1 MSNRELSQSWR
12 WMICGLILL
21 ATMLN
26 YMDRQ
31 TLSQAATDITKELNL
46 SNQAYGNIE
55 LAFGI
60 AFAAGGIVLGFA
72 ADRISLRWLYPAVLI
87 AWSAAGFAT
96 GWARGY
102 QDLLVCRI
110 LLGFF
115 EAGQWPCALAASQR
129 LLSRSDRAL
138 GNSLIQSG
146 ASIGAIITPLVVQ
159 AMVSDIPGSWRGP
172 FRVIGLL
179 GGIWTIGWLLTI
191 RKGDLDRAPEESS
204 QQPEFTSSSRETFIR
219 RFMVLIVVVIAINL
233 YWHFYRAWLPKMLRE
248 QYGYSRDFVNYFT
261 SVFYIATD
269 IGCIAAGFAVKA
281 LSDRG
286 SSVHRARVVTFA
298 CCAALTSLGAAI
310 PFVPSAPLM
319 FAMLLLMAAGSL
331 GLFPIYYSLT
341 QELTVRHQ
349 GKVIGW
355 LLCIAWLSTALMQ
368 SQIGRW
374 VDQTKSYSMAL
385 ILTAILPLAA
395 LLVLATLWNSAQSG
409 KE

>member
-1 MSNRELSQSWR
+1 
-12 WMICGLILL
+12 
-21 ATMLN
+21 
-26 YMDRQ
+26 
-31 TLSQAATDITKELNL
+31 
-46 SNQAYGNIE
+46 
-55 LAFGI
+55 
-60 AFAAGGIVLGFA
+60 
-72 ADRISLRWLYPAVLI
+72 
-87 AWSAAGFAT
+87 
-96 GWARGY
+96 
-102 QDLLVCRI
+102 
-110 LLGFF
+110 
-115 EAGQWPCALAASQR
+115 
-129 LLSRSDRAL
+129 
-138 GNSLIQSG
+138 
-146 ASIGAIITPLVVQ
+146 
-159 AMVSDIPGSWRGP
+159 
-172 FRVIGLL
+172 
-179 GGIWTIGWLLTI
+179 
-191 RKGDLDRAPEESS
+191 
-204 QQPEFTSSSRETFIR
+204 
-219 RFMVLIVVVIAINL
+219 MVLIVVVIAINL

-409 KE
+409 KEQSELE